1 MKILGPVG
9 MVLAVAGLCLA
20 PNPAGAAGKHDGSA
34 PLLCVPIGVT
44 ECGAEGECKRG
55 TAESVN
61 LPQFIRIDVKG
72 MTIRSEEQKRESPIR
87 TVEHMNGK
95 LILQGSQGERGWT
108 MLIAEDTGLLSATV
122 TADGEGFVVFGACT
136 VLP

>member
-1 MKILGPVG
+1 MKILGPVA
-9 MVLAVAGLCLA
+9 MVLAAAGLCLA
-20 PNPAGAAGKHDGSA
+20 PIPAGAAGKYDGSA
-34 PLLCVPIGVT
+34 PLLCVPTGVT

-61 LPQFIRIDVKG
+61 LPQFMRVDVKA

-87 TVEHMNGK
+87 TVDHMDGK
-95 LILQGSQGERGWT
+95 LILQGTQGQRGWT
-108 MLIAEDTGLLSATV
+108 LLIAEDTGQLSATV
-122 TADGEGFVVFGACT
+122 AADGEGFVVFGACA

>member
-9 MVLAVAGLCLA
+9 MVLAAAGLFLV
-20 PNPAGAAGKHDGSA
+20 PSSVGAAGKHDGSV
-34 PLLCVPIGVT
+34 PLLCVPMAVT

-61 LPQFIRIDVKG
+61 LPQFIRVDVKA
-72 MTIRSEEQKRESPIR
+72 MTIRSEEQKRDSPIK

-95 LILQGSQGERGWT
+95 LILQGTQGQRGWT